1 MATVARQIGFRLYI
15 CLVTISIGFLGIHQ
29 PDIMFP
35 GVSSEEH
42 LRVLSW
48 VMVGCSAAGIF
59 DTVLNDILDHR
70 FDWQAAANWRDAG
83 YLVTAFCYLAL
94 IYMAARSGIPS
105 AHDLLF
111 GLNATACVWISIED
125 VRYRYVIPHQERE
138 SVHDS

>member
-15 CLVTISIGFLGIHQ
+15 CLVTICIGLLGLTQ
-29 PDIMFP
+29 PDVMFS
-35 GVSSEEH
+35 GVLAQEN
-42 LRVLSW
+42 LPALSW
-48 VMVGCSAAGIF
+48 VMILCSAAGIF

-70 FDWQAAANWRDAG
+70 FDWKAAAQWRDTNYVG
-83 YLVTAFCYLAL
+83 MAFCYLAL
-94 IYMAARSGIPS
+94 IYMAARSGVPS

-138 SVHDS
+138 PRHDS

>member
-1 MATVARQIGFRLYI
+1 MVTVARQIGFRFYI
-15 CLVTISIGFLGIHQ
+15 CLITISIGFLGLTE

-35 GVSSEEH
+35 GVLAEEH
-42 LRVLSW
+42 VRVLSW
-48 VMVGCSAAGIF
+48 VMVGGSAAGIF
-59 DTVLNDILDHR
+59 DTVLNDVLDHR
-70 FDWQAAANWRDAG
+70 FDWHLAAQFRDG
-83 YLVTAFCYLAL
+83 VYLGMAFCCLAL
-94 IYMAARSGIPS
+94 IYMAAKSGTPS